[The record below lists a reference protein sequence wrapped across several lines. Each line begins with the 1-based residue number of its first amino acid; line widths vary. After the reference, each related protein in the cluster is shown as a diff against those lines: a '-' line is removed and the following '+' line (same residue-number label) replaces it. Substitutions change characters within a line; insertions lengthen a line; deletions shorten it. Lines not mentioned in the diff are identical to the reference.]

1 MFDCNLMDLSIPSLS
16 QDYRYVVYSV
26 GLIIS
31 LIFLIATLVISFLV
45 PSNHHALHWRCQT
58 YYVACLLVGD
68 FFLAITQL
76 AGDAILEPYCSI
88 VGKWILVLTRSWMNE
103 SDSEGQIFQGMQDRN
118 DLITGR
124 YN

>member
-1 MFDCNLMDLSIPSLS
+1 M
-16 QDYRYVVYSV
+16 VYSV

-88 VGKWILVLTRSWMNE
+88 VGKWILFFALSWTNE
-103 SDSEGQIFQGMQDRN
+103 SDSEWKVFQGMQGRN
-118 DLITGR
+118 DLIAGR